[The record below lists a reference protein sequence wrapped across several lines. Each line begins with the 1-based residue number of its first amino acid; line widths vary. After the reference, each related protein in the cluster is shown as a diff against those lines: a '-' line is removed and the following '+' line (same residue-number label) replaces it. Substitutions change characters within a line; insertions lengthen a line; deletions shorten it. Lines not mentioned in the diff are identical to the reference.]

1 MVFNCTGTITKW
13 IFRAEE
19 TGNNDELFPKI
30 STWRE
35 IGFTQSTTDF
45 IRISR
50 SGSAGELTGNGPVYE
65 YVLQEPVAVQEGDI
79 LGIDLRPSGTDELKF
94 EFLDLGD
101 GNAPE
106 SYHRTN
112 SGRFINIA
120 QSIASD
126 RRYVPLITAVIGEYK
141 ST

>member
-126 RRYVPLITAVIGEYK
+126 RRYVPLIIAVIGE
-141 ST
+141 

>member
-65 YVLQEPVAVQEGDI
+65 YVLQEPVAVREGDI

>member
-1 MVFNCTGTITKW
+1 MVFNCTATITKW

-126 RRYVPLITAVIGEYK
+126 RRYVPLITAVIGE
-141 ST
+141 

>member
-13 IFRAEE
+13 IFRAERI
-19 TGNNDELFPKI
+19 GSNELFPKI

-35 IGFTQSTTDF
+35 IGFTQSITDF
-45 IRISR
+45 VRISR

-65 YVLQEPVAVQEGDI
+65 YVLQEPVEVQEGDI
-79 LGIDLRPSGTDELKF
+79 LGIDLRSSGTDELKF

-126 RRYVPLITAVIGEYK
+126 RRYVPLITAVIGE
-141 ST
+141 

>member
-1 MVFNCTGTITKW
+1 MVFNCTGTITRW

-65 YVLQEPVAVQEGDI
+65 YVLQEPVVVQEGDI

>member
-13 IFRAEE
+13 IFRAERI
-19 TGNNDELFPKI
+19 GNNNELFPKI

-35 IGFTQSTTDF
+35 IGFTVSTTDF

-50 SGSAGELTGNGPVYE
+50 SGSAEELTGNGPVYE

-79 LGIDLRPSGTDELKF
+79 LGFDLRPSGTDELKF

-126 RRYVPLITAVIGEYK
+126 QRYVPLITAVIGE
-141 ST
+141 

>member
-1 MVFNCTGTITKW
+1 MVFNCTGTITRW

-126 RRYVPLITAVIGEYK
+126 RRYVPLITAVIGE
-141 ST
+141 

>member
-1 MVFNCTGTITKW
+1 M
-13 IFRAEE
+13 
-19 TGNNDELFPKI
+19 
-30 STWRE
+30 
-35 IGFTQSTTDF
+35 
-45 IRISR
+45 
-50 SGSAGELTGNGPVYE
+50 YE
-65 YVLQEPVAVQEGDI
+65 YVLQKPVEVQEGDI
-79 LGIDLRPSGTDELKF
+79 LGIDLRSSGTDELKF

-112 SGRFINIA
+112 SGRFIDIA

>member
-65 YVLQEPVAVQEGDI
+65 YVLQEPVAVQEGDV